1 MAHARGTTGTHIERQ
16 SAAPA
21 PPISISPAETPR
33 HPRAPTPEIGAR
45 SNTQVAN
52 SNTHTHTSRS
62 HLLICC
68 APANVE
74 DGLTQTDST
83 PEELCTKV
91 GSETRASSILPR
103 MPIGTPAH
111 PTGVRVT
118 RECEAARQRRAAA
131 AAWPVS
137 VGIRSVGHSAIRPAG
152 RPHRAAGPAAAPP
165 SAPPSAAAPPPS
177 AARGTVRCPA
187 LAWRSAAPPR

>member
-1 MAHARGTTGTHIERQ
+1 MPRRPRLARD
-16 SAAPA
+16 
-21 PPISISPAETPR
+21 
-33 HPRAPTPEIGAR
+33 PTR
-45 SNTQVAN
+45 N
-52 SNTHTHTSRS
+52 SNTHTQHVRRAVTC
-62 HLLICC
+62 LFV

>member
-1 MAHARGTTGTHIERQ
+1 MAHARGTGDDGDTHIERQ

-21 PPISISPAETPR
+21 PPISISPAETPPRPDARDWREIQHATATRTPTR
-33 HPRAPTPEIGAR
+33 HAVTCLF
-45 SNTQVAN
+45 V
-52 SNTHTHTSRS
+52 
-62 HLLICC
+62 